1 MSSQICN
8 AFEILNNVLVRCNQ
22 NINGQFCNKH
32 SHKHRLEKPD
42 ECPVC
47 FDEISSETETPL
59 ECGHWIHRVC
69 IQQTNLHKCSLCNQ
83 KMTQDEINYIFGE
96 GHIEQNNFNDGE
108 SIFWHASQENEN
120 EYEEFGH
127 DYDSDY
133 EQEDEGLSN
142 ETPAEEIIFTRN
154 FENATHGDIVDVLY
168 NLEPEFHTITNSLT
182 MYQLGSQFVFR
193 QSLITTLPTVDIL
206 TFRDFAR
213 QIIVEKS
220 NEIAI
225 IRHTIFTFDFGTQMI
240 NELLSGPSIDM
251 FIILFNFM
259 RINDNF
265 MNHAISIVKLIIN
278 NMIIEMFDHLSN

>member
-8 AFEILNNVLVRCNQ
+8 SFEILNNVLVRCNQ

-83 KMTQDEINYIFGE
+83 KMIQDEINYIFGE

-108 SIFWHASQENEN
+108 SIFWHASQENE
-120 EYEEFGH
+120 YEEFGH

-133 EQEDEGLSN
+133 EQEDEGISN
-142 ETPAEEIIFTRN
+142 ETPAEEILFTRN
-154 FENATHGDIVDVLY
+154 FENATHSDIVDVLY
-168 NLEPEFHTITNSLT
+168 NLVPEFHTITNSLT

-193 QSLITTLPTVDIL
+193 QSLITTLPTVDISI
-206 TFRDFAR
+206 FRDFAR

-225 IRHTIFTFDFGTQMI
+225 IRDTIFTFDFETQMI

-265 MNHAISIVKLIIN
+265 MNCAINIVKLIIN
-278 NMIIEMFDHLSN
+278 NMIIEMFDHLLN

>member
-8 AFEILNNVLVRCNQ
+8 SFEILNNVLIPCNQ
-22 NINGQFCNKH
+22 NTNHQFCNKH

-42 ECPVC
+42 ECPIC

-59 ECGHWIHRVC
+59 ECGHWIHRLC

-83 KMTQDEINYIFGE
+83 KMIQDEINYIFGE

-108 SIFWHASQENEN
+108 SIFWNASQEN

-142 ETPAEEIIFTRN
+142 ETPAEEILFTRN
-154 FENATHGDIVDVLY
+154 FENATHSDIVDVLY
-168 NLEPEFHTITNSLT
+168 NLEPELQTITNSLI
-182 MYQLGSQFVFR
+182 MNQLGSQFVFR
-193 QSLITTLPTVDIL
+193 QSLITTLPTVDIS

-213 QIIVEKS
+213 QIIVDKS

-225 IRHTIFTFDFGTQMI
+225 IHDTIFTFDFETQMI

-265 MNHAISIVKLIIN
+265 MNCAINVVKLIIY